1 LFYSRHEMAITIN
14 IPKTHLIT
22 GLSVPL
28 AVLSWVEGLHRT
40 GYLPFLLGFGVAL
53 NGAEAS
59 LAAPAIEPVVGV
71 ELNIECIRGWRGT
84 NLTNHD

>member
-1 LFYSRHEMAITIN
+1 MAITIN

-28 AVLSWVEGLHRT
+28 AGLFWVEGLHRT
-40 GYLPFLLGFGVAL
+40 GYLRLLLGFGVAL

-59 LAAPAIEPVVGV
+59 LATPAEEPVVGV
-71 ELNIECIRGWRGT
+71 ELNTEYIRG
-84 NLTNHD
+84 

>member
-1 LFYSRHEMAITIN
+1 MAITIN

-28 AVLSWVEGLHRT
+28 GMLSWVEGLHRT
-40 GYLPFLLGFGVAL
+40 GYLPLLLGFGDAL

-59 LAAPAIEPVVGV
+59 LATPAIEPVVGV
-71 ELNIECIRGWRGT
+71 ELNTECIRGCRGT